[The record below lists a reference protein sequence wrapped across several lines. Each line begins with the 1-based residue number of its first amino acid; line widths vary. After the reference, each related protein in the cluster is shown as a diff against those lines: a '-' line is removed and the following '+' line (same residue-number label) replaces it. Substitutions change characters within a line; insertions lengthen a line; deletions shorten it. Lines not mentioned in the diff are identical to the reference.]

1 MEVLCSSNMSSSSLF
16 GSFLFILS
24 ISTSFSLLHQV
35 RTKSQTT
42 LFSAP
47 QSAYSIT
54 GVIIDQPASATGN
67 HPMAITIVNDE
78 ILSHAIRHT
87 QSAIYVYVY
96 APTTTTTTNKSSRQE
111 ALIYTSNVY
120 SKLWDELVYLKKMH
134 IQCYVASSSFVP
146 SPTSFFKHASL
157 QTLYGNKVNHSEL
170 ITSLNTNSNIIIQ
183 DMSTFY
189 QVTPS
194 SSRTFYLDDVKEVI
208 PVYSKVALG
217 GSFDQLHNGHRKLLT
232 LAIAYCKDILV
243 IGITGDQMLSGKKHS
258 DIILPYSQRK
268 QAVVAFLAAIT
279 PSSSSTVEG
288 QSLTPSLDIHE
299 LSEPYGPAIVDPGI
313 EALVVS
319 SETIAG
325 AARINAIRAER
336 GMNPVDVLVIR
347 RTDASILSS
356 TFIRKSLHKQQQK
369 GMMG

>member
-1 MEVLCSSNMSSSSLF
+1 MSSSSLF

-24 ISTSFSLLHQV
+24 ISTSFSLLRQV

-54 GVIIDQPASATGN
+54 GVIIDQPTSATGN

-78 ILSHAIRHT
+78 ILSHAISHT
-87 QSAIYVYVY
+87 QSAIYVYVC
-96 APTTTTTTNKSSRQE
+96 ASTTTPNKSSRQA
-111 ALIYTSNVY
+111 ALVYTSHVY
-120 SKLWDELVYLKKMH
+120 SKLWDELVHLKKMH
-134 IQCYVASSSFVP
+134 IQCYVTSSSLVP
-146 SPTSFFKHASL
+146 SPTSFFKHGSL

-183 DMSTFY
+183 DTSTFY

-194 SSRTFYLDDVKEVI
+194 SSRTFYLDDVNEPV

-268 QAVVAFLAAIT
+268 EAVVAFLTAIN
-279 PSSSSTVEG
+279 PSSSSSSPSGEL
-288 QSLTPSLDIHE
+288 SPIPSLDIHE
-299 LSEPYGPAIVDPGI
+299 LSEPYGPAIVDSGI

-356 TFIRKSLHKQQQK
+356 TFIRKSLLKQQQK
-369 GMMG
+369 RMME